1 MEISQSEQI
10 SVPEN
15 EIQYQN
21 VENVVQTNTGPP
33 LVLTTSSD
41 GTSFLA
47 IQTVDGHI
55 IPIQFVTNGTSNSH
69 NLVMMP
75 ATTIDNT
82 NHTESGSQASTDP
95 VKDEAINNAE
105 EPLYVNAK
113 QYNRI
118 LKRRAA
124 RTKLE
129 AQGRIPKERKK
140 YLHES
145 RHKHA
150 MNRIR
155 GSGGRFYSVQSE
167 IQNQENNQKNTN
179 VTNNDISRKSYV
191 NGSQSNVSY
200 GFSRELVSLAAKTTN
215 NVIIELKLEPPND
228 SNRMFQTVSAV

>member
-1 MEISQSEQI
+1 M
-10 SVPEN
+10 
-15 EIQYQN
+15 
-21 VENVVQTNTGPP
+21 
-33 LVLTTSSD
+33 LTTGSD

-55 IPIQFVTNGTSNSH
+55 IPIQFVTSGTTNNH
-69 NLVMMP
+69 NIVMMP
-75 ATTIDNT
+75 GTTIDT
-82 NHTESGSQASTDP
+82 ANHTESGSQTSTEP
-95 VKDEAINNAE
+95 IKEESVNNTE

-155 GSGGRFYSVQSE
+155 GSGGRFYSVQNE
-167 IQNQENNQKNTN
+167 VQPLENGQKLTTGASNE
-179 VTNNDISRKSYV
+179 VSRKGY
-191 NGSQSNVSY
+191 NITGSQSNVSF
-200 GFSRELVSLAAKTTN
+200 GFTRELVSLAAKTTN
-215 NVIIELKLEPPND
+215 VRFYASCTFSFIDRIQSRTIFTRL
-228 SNRMFQTVSAV
+228 SRMLYLAYKILFSYLTHLD